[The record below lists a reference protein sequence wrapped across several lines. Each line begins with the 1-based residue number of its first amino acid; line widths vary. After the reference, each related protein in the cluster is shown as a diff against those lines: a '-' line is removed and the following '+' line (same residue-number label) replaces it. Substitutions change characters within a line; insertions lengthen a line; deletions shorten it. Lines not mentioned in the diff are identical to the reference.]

1 MKIDGLNKLTLLDY
15 PGLMACTVFTGN
27 CNLRC
32 PFCQNAPLVLFPERE
47 PVIPEEELAGFL
59 KKRYEILEGVCVTVG
74 EPTLSPALPEF
85 LSGLKLLGYAVKL
98 DTNGTNPELLK
109 SLTADGLV
117 DYIAMDIK
125 SSPARYAQAVG
136 IPGFD
141 TAPVM
146 ESADFLMHCG
156 LPFEFRTTVV
166 RELHDEVVF
175 RDIASWLSGAR
186 AYYLQAFEDS
196 GALVG
201 SVLSPGQS
209 LSGYTKEELLGFV
222 QLLAPHF
229 KTAALRG
236 V

>member
-1 MKIDGLNKLTLLDY
+1 
-15 PGLMACTVFTGN
+15 
-27 CNLRC
+27 
-32 PFCQNAPLVLFPERE
+32 
-47 PVIPEEELAGFL
+47 
-59 KKRYEILEGVCVTVG
+59 
-74 EPTLSPALPEF
+74 
-85 LSGLKLLGYAVKL
+85 
-98 DTNGTNPELLK
+98 
-109 SLTADGLV
+109 
-117 DYIAMDIK
+117 
-125 SSPARYAQAVG
+125 
-136 IPGFD
+136 
-141 TAPVM
+141 M

-229 KTAALRG
+229 KIAALRG

>member
-1 MKIDGLNKLTLLDY
+1 MKIHGLNKLTLLDY

-59 KKRYEILEGVCVTVG
+59 KKRSEILEGVCVTGG

-85 LSGLKLLGYAVKL
+85 LSGLKSLGYAVKL

-109 SLTADGLV
+109 SLLRITGKALPGAEDTS
-117 DYIAMDIK
+117 DQCA
-125 SSPARYAQAVG
+125 G
-136 IPGFD
+136 I
-141 TAPVM
+141 
-146 ESADFLMHCG
+146 LKC
-156 LPFEFRTTVV
+156 LQ
-166 RELHDEVVF
+166 
-175 RDIASWLSGAR
+175 IIGAR
-186 AYYLQAFEDS
+186 AGQP
-196 GALVG
+196 G
-201 SVLSPGQS
+201 SNIAENDLIVQLSYNRCAEFKGKAAVL
-209 LSGYTKEELLGFV
+209 